1 MRILR
6 NKDFSETDEKSKTP
20 KKVGEALGTAL
31 IGTTGTIGAADLVKR
46 GSKKILAKTEGVK
59 AKKDFKEGIKNLD
72 ATRKANNFKAEVA
85 RGNTNSG
92 NALDMIFHKRNVRK
106 ADQKYKAA
114 VKENEKVFKTG
125 VKALKD
131 KLVSQ
136 KNDNIAR
143 KSGKIGKATLG
154 IGLAATGIAAG
165 MKLRNKNKE

>member
-1 MRILR
+1 MKILR
-6 NKDFSETDEKSKTP
+6 NKTYSDSDNETP
-20 KKVGEALGTAL
+20 KKVGEAIGTAL
-31 IGTTGTIGAADLVKR
+31 VGTAGTVGATDLIKR
-46 GSKKILAKTEGVK
+46 GAKKYITSQESKK
-59 AKKDFKEGIKNLD
+59 AKKAFKEGIKKLD
-72 ATRKANNFKAEVA
+72 STRKANNFKAEVA

-92 NALDMIFHKRNVRK
+92 NAIDMIFHKRNVRK

-125 VKALKD
+125 VKTLKD
-131 KLVSQ
+131 KVISQ
-136 KNDNIAR
+136 RNNNIAR